1 VRGVTVGG
9 VSTSGL
15 VLSVDVDVKN
25 PNSIALPV
33 TDADYSLSLGGVKV
47 IDGAKIKPE
56 GSIPANGSRVITV
69 PVPLTFEGLLMAEEG
84 IRKGGG
90 SVKYGLEAA
99 LYVDTGVPLVGKMRV
114 PFSHEGS
121 LNVRELV
128 QKNWSTILT
137 SPAARKLAEKALGMG
152 LGIFGK

>member
-1 VRGVTVGG
+1 MKDVSVSQ
-9 VSTSGL
+9 VSTNGL
-15 VLSVDVDVKN
+15 VLVVDVDVKN
-25 PNSIALPV
+25 PNSIALPIAN
-33 TDADYSLSLGGVKV
+33 ADYSLSLGGVKV
-47 IDGAKIKPE
+47 INQAKVKPE

-69 PVPLTFEGLLMAEEG
+69 PVPLTFEGMLMAEEG

-90 SVKYGLEAA
+90 SVKYGIEAA
-99 LYVDTGVPLVGKMRV
+99 LDVDTGVPLVGEMRV
-114 PFSHEGS
+114 PFSHEGL
-121 LNVRELV
+121 LNVKELV